1 MGNNDVDTGDAAGN
15 KSICSI
21 NLTTA
26 ACATAADGY
35 AVGNNNNDN
44 DSITNG
50 PAFDNVSVDK

>member
-1 MGNNDVDTGDAAGN
+1 MGKNDADTADAAGN
-15 KSICSI
+15 ISICSI

-44 DSITNG
+44 GSITNG
-50 PAFDNVSVDK
+50 PAFDNKSVDK

>member
-1 MGNNDVDTGDAAGN
+1 MGNNDEDTADAAGN

-26 ACATAADGY
+26 AGATAADGY

-44 DSITNG
+44 CSITNG
-50 PAFDNVSVDK
+50 SAFDNESVDK